1 MEIPT
6 FETMFT
12 CCFDFA
18 QLPDGR
24 WAGKCF
30 YPQGG
35 WVIYV
40 SLASYAKGETPDRFK
55 YETCEVADEATACL
69 YYKLTY

>member
-1 MEIPT
+1 MLSS
-6 FETMFT
+6 ETYMSI
-12 CCFDFA
+12 CFYLF

-24 WAGKCF
+24 WAGRCTN
-30 YPQGG
+30 GG
-35 WVIYV
+35 EYEHIYV

-55 YETCEVADEATACL
+55 YEPCEVADEKTANL